1 MERSIDRIVDIGL
14 RKIPMQDLH
23 TQYPQKVNVW
33 AGIIDDRILG
43 PFFFANN
50 LTGDRYLRFLQLK
63 LMPALAALFPN
74 ANNPDLPNNTIWLQK
89 DGAPP
94 HYGINVRRY
103 VDQVLPGRWIGRR
116 WNARLGL
123 LI

>member
-43 PFFFANN
+43 PFFLANN
-50 LTGDRYLRFLQLK
+50 LTGDRYLQFLQLE

-74 ANNPDLPNNTIWLQK
+74 ANITLTYQIIPFGYKKT
-89 DGAPP
+89 
-94 HYGINVRRY
+94 
-103 VDQVLPGRWIGRR
+103 VL
-116 WNARLGL
+116 RLITEL
-123 LI
+123 M